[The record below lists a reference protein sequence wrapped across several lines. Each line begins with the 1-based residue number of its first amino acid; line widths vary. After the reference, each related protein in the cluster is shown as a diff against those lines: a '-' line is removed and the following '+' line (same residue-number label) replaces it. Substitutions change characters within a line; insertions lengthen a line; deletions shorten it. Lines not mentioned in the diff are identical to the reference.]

1 MVFTYFIG
9 NGFDLNIGLQTSYD
23 HFLDYYLKDVKEKP
37 EDDAPVIDRLKYYI
51 KDSRKKDIINWS
63 NAEMAFGD
71 ATVFFKDSD
80 DYESDFIL
88 CKDDFCSAL
97 CDYLKMQNK
106 RLSNI
111 ALSEKQKSK
120 VSVAIGD
127 IIGGLKTDSFRTISK
142 AIRNENVEINIVSFN
157 YTDSIDSLTKDIRN
171 VKNVVDMVF
180 GVHDDSQ
187 VAFPE
192 MFENNDIL
200 RAQIIKEEINHG
212 HENGVEEDVKR
223 IVESSDIIYIYG
235 MSLGETDNRWWQRIM
250 EMMRSKKNA
259 QLIVYDYETPEI
271 SISAYTY
278 QKNRQIIRSKLL
290 SFCDQA
296 TETEKNELASRIYL
310 DPHDKFDML
319 ANIVPK

>member
-142 AIRNENVEINIVSFN
+142 AIRNENIEINIVSFN

-171 VKNVVDMVF
+171 VKNVVNINGINHNIFYKKMIHVHGTFDRDMVF

-187 VAFPE
+187 VA
-192 MFENNDIL
+192 
-200 RAQIIKEEINHG
+200 
-212 HENGVEEDVKR
+212 
-223 IVESSDIIYIYG
+223 
-235 MSLGETDNRWWQRIM
+235 
-250 EMMRSKKNA
+250 
-259 QLIVYDYETPEI
+259 
-271 SISAYTY
+271 
-278 QKNRQIIRSKLL
+278 
-290 SFCDQA
+290 
-296 TETEKNELASRIYL
+296 
-310 DPHDKFDML
+310 
-319 ANIVPK
+319 